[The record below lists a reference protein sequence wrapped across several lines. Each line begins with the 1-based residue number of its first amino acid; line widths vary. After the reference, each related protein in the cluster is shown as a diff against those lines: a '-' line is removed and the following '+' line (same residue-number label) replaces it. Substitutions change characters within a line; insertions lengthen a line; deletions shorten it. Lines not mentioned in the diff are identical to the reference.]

1 MKSMAVISRI
11 SRLSFYC
18 IPTGKGLFNSAWI
31 CRGFVSA
38 TRPSLEA
45 KIDKE
50 TCGKVIEAAETVK
63 DGTKQVVEEVKR
75 VGQKVANATGNVRAK
90 GNCNFMMADA
100 AKRGFEKAS
109 ETSDSQRGKD
119 VMDTAKVAA
128 EVFKDKVADK
138 EK

>member
-38 TRPSLEA
+38 TRPSLE
-45 KIDKE
+45 IDKE

-75 VGQKVANATGNVRAK
+75 VGQKVANATGN
-90 GNCNFMMADA
+90 MMADA